1 MTSPEGNEARISV
14 VEAGLI
20 QHTADISRLD
30 SKVEAATSRLEH
42 KLDTVI
48 ERLAGRPTWPVAT
61 FIGIL
66 SSTCAALAVALITT
80 ANP

>member
-1 MTSPEGNEARISV
+1 MTVPDEHASRLSV
-14 VEAGLI
+14 VESMI
-20 QHTADISRLD
+20 VQHTTDLARLD
-30 SKVEAATSRLEH
+30 AKVEASTTRLEQ
-42 KLDTVI
+42 KLDAVI
-48 ERLAGRPTWPVAT
+48 EKLAGRPTWPVAT

>member
-1 MTSPEGNEARISV
+1 MTPEGNDARISV

-20 QHTADISRLD
+20 QHAADITRLD
-30 SKVEAATSRLEH
+30 AKVDAATSRLEH

-61 FIGIL
+61 FIGML

-80 ANP
+80 TNP